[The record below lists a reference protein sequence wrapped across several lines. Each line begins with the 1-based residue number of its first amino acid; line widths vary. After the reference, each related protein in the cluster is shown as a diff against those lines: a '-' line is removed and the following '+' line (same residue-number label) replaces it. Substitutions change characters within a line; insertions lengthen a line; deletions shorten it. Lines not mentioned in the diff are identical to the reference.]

1 VSKDPLE
8 ELFGPQPEEPKPVPA
23 RERLQQEQAERVR
36 TAKLRTEPGPRDRA
50 SRAKPW
56 IVVGLVAV
64 VALVASILVVNL
76 ARAGGDADEAGRQ
89 EAPATS
95 SARPSSD
102 ASDTGDAAAKDDAA
116 KDDDAKDADED
127 DGVPAVDPG
136 QTNTLDIPAW
146 GVTSQLSAKFGSASY
161 KIPDNVNLV
170 LSSPLIDQLPCDG
183 QWGVTRHD
191 DGTYTVLKPAER
203 CAAAPELYDEIW
215 GLTAALV
222 DSIEP
227 VG

>member
-1 VSKDPLE
+1 MSKDPLE

-36 TAKLRTEPGPRDRA
+36 TAKLQTGQGPRDRG

-76 ARAGGDADEAGRQ
+76 ARAGGDADEAGQ
-89 EAPATS
+89 QKTPTTT

-102 ASDTGDAAAKDDAA
+102 ATDADDPGS
-116 KDDDAKDADED
+116 KDDDARDKDAEDTD

-170 LSSPLIDQLPCDG
+170 LSSPLIDQLPCEG
-183 QWGVTRHD
+183 QWGVTKQG
-191 DGTYTVLKPAER
+191 DGSYAVLKPAER
-203 CAAAPELYDEIW
+203 CAAAPELYDELW